1 MLLSRIGTKVN
12 SLFTMAIAVVTRAIM
27 TLAFLVLAAIA
38 QPATTA
44 APARATGALMPAR
57 ATVRIVSG
65 ARVHL
70 GPSSSAQLIK
80 ASVNVEDGQRRPAF
94 LIEFE

>member
-1 MLLSRIGTKVN
+1 MTLLFLTVAAATQSIGT
-12 SLFTMAIAVVTRAIM
+12 
-27 TLAFLVLAAIA
+27 
-38 QPATTA
+38 PATLRPVGT
-44 APARATGALMPAR
+44 LMPAQ

-70 GPSSSAQLIK
+70 GPLAKARMVK
-80 ASVNVEDGQRRPAF
+80 ASIRVEDGQRRPAF

>member
-1 MLLSRIGTKVN
+1 MVN
-12 SLFTMAIAVVTRAIM
+12 ALFTMNPPGPTPPIVVPFF
-27 TLAFLVLAAIA
+27 LALAAIA
-38 QPATTA
+38 QP
-44 APARATGALMPAR
+44 PARPVGTIMPAR

-70 GPSSSAQLIK
+70 GPSSNARMIK
-80 ASVNVEDGQRRPAF
+80 AMVRIEDGQRRPAH